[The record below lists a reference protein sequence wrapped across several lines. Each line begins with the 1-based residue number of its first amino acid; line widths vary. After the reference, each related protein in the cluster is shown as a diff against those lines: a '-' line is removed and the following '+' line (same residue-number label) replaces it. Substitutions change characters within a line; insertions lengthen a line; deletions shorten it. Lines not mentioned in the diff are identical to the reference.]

1 MSLKPLG
8 EDKKQI
14 FPEELSKER
23 LEKLS
28 QALDQAPLEIIDS
41 TLQVEA
47 EPNYDAPDPEELLAK
62 MQAAEQQRTV
72 GHTLHDKEFYE
83 SKKGF
88 IPGGEIV
95 AEPKGKPKK
104 KEAKPAT
111 EIDLENLDESMIMN
125 LPQIKAAS
133 FELNNFLHLKFKD
146 KTLRGRWANC
156 KNYVQ
161 GNLHRF
167 LQLGYKIAEVADID
181 ETQTP
186 VDISMIDGTQIKYHD
201 VILLKIDVIRLME
214 LYKAGILKSQ
224 DRLVRAREKG
234 LAQAQVEFKNFVN
247 AEPGAARAYNEM
259 SAAHGGKELVSF
271 ELEK

>member
-1 MSLKPLG
+1 MGLKPLG
-8 EDKKQI
+8 SEQPTPIEQQVKI
-14 FPEELSKER
+14 AE
-23 LEKLS
+23 
-28 QALDQAPLEIIDS
+28 ALDNAPPEIIDS
-41 TLQVEA
+41 TLKVEA

-62 MQAAEQQRTV
+62 MKADEQQRTV
-72 GHTLHDKEFYE
+72 GHTLHNKEFYE
-83 SKKGF
+83 DKKGF
-88 IPGGEIV
+88 VPSMEITL
-95 AEPKGKPKK
+95 PPSKTSRK
-104 KEAKPAT
+104 KEARPAT
-111 EIDLENLDESMIMN
+111 EMDLENLDESMIMD

-146 KTLRGRWANC
+146 KSLRGRWANC

-167 LQLGYKIAEVADID
+167 LQLGYTIAEVADID

-186 VDISMIDGTQIKYHD
+186 VDRSMIDGTQIKYHD
-201 VILLKIDVIRLME
+201 VVLLKIGVIRLME

-234 LAQAQVEFKNFVN
+234 LAQAQVEFKNLVN
-247 AEPGAARAYNEM
+247 AEPGAARAYSEM

-271 ELEK
+271 QLEK

>member
-1 MSLKPLG
+1 MGLKPLG
-8 EDKKQI
+8 SDKDNTFNYEAEQKKIEQAI
-14 FPEELSKER
+14 NAAPPEV
-23 LEKLS
+23 
-28 QALDQAPLEIIDS
+28 IDS
-41 TLQVEA
+41 TLV
-47 EPNYDAPDPEELLAK
+47 DIDVVDPEELLAK
-62 MQAAEQQRTV
+62 MQRDEQQRTV
-72 GHTLHDKEFYE
+72 GHTNHPPEFYQG
-83 SKKGF
+83 KGNF
-88 IPGGEIV
+88 DPSMEIT
-95 AEPKGKPKK
+95 PPPSRTKK
-104 KEAKPAT
+104 KQEAKPAT
-111 EIDLENLDESMIMN
+111 EIDLENLDESQIMN

-167 LQLGYKIAEVADID
+167 LQLGYSIAEVADID

-201 VILLKIDVIRLME
+201 VILLKIGVMRLME

-224 DRLVRAREKG
+224 DRLARASEKG

-271 ELEK
+271 NIEK